1 MGNARSEGLFDLKER
16 MEAALM
22 DTYEPA
28 STTVSSLSIAD
39 IVKLSQA
46 EYDALTPG
54 VSTLY
59 LIVG

>member
-22 DTYEPA
+22 A
-28 STTVSSLSIAD
+28 VSSLSITD